1 MKLKRCLVA
10 AAAFALSIPAA
21 QAGEKDL
28 SEMAREIAHKGLITD
43 THIDVPYRLEHKWED
58 VSGHTHGGD
67 FDYQRAREGGLD
79 IPFMSIYTPA
89 EAEEAGTSYQ
99 LANKLIDG
107 VEALVGRAPDKFT
120 IVVTADEAEQAF
132 KAGKMGLAMGMEN
145 GSPIA
150 GKLENVGFFRERGIS
165 YIGLTH
171 SLSNHLADSSYD
183 EQRKWNG
190 LSDFGKEVIV
200 EMNRQ
205 GIMVDVS
212 HLSDEAFWDVLAVS
226 KVPVIASHSSCRH
239 FTPGFERNMSDEMI
253 KAMAE
258 KGGVIQI
265 NFGSSFVTEE
275 AMKWYDQ
282 MGAARSAWLEEHG
295 YSEDSK
301 ERSLFKEIYLE
312 ENPFPFANMDDL
324 VRHYNHVVELV
335 GIEHV
340 GIGSDFDGVGDSLPE
355 GMKDVSFYPNLIEHL
370 LRQEYSVE
378 DIQGVMGDNLLRVW
392 RAAEDYSK
400 KAVTGP

>member
-1 MKLKRCLVA
+1 MRLISVCCA
-10 AAAFALSIPAA
+10 AAAFALSSVAV
-21 QAGEKDL
+21 QSSEKDL
-28 SEMAREIAHKGLITD
+28 SEMAREIAHKGLLSD

-58 VSGHTHGGD
+58 VSGHAPGGD
-67 FDYQRAREGGLD
+67 FDYDRAREGGLD
-79 IPFMSIYTPA
+79 VPFMSIYTPA
-89 EAEEAGTSYQ
+89 EAEEEGTSYQ

-107 VEALVGRAPDKFT
+107 VEALVGRAPDKFV
-120 IVVTADEAEQAF
+120 IVATADEAEEAF

-145 GSPIA
+145 GSPID
-150 GKLENVGFFRERGIS
+150 GKLENVEFFRERGIS

-183 EQRKWNG
+183 EVRKWNG
-190 LSDFGKEVIV
+190 LSGFGKEVIA
-200 EMNRQ
+200 EMNRL

-212 HLSDEAFWDVLAVS
+212 HLSDEAFWDVLEVS

-253 KAMAE
+253 RAMAE
-258 KGGVIQI
+258 KGGVVQI
-265 NFGSSFVTEE
+265 NFGSSFVNEE
-275 AMKWYDQ
+275 AMKWFDE
-282 MGAARSAWLEEHG
+282 MDNARSAWLQEHG
-295 YSEDSK
+295 YSEDSE
-301 ERSLFKEIYLE
+301 ERRQFKAIYIE
-312 ENPFPFANMDDL
+312 KNPFPFADMNDL

-378 DIQGVMGDNLLRVW
+378 DIEAVMGQNLLRVW

-400 KAVTGP
+400 NAMAGP

>member
-1 MKLKRCLVA
+1 MRLISVCCA
-10 AAAFALSIPAA
+10 AAVFALSSATV
-21 QAGEKDL
+21 QASENDL
-28 SEMAREIAHKGLITD
+28 SKMAREIAHKGLLSD
-43 THIDVPYRLEHKWED
+43 THIDVPYRLEHRWED

-67 FDYQRAREGGLD
+67 FDYERAREGGLD

-89 EAEEAGTSYQ
+89 EAEEEGTSYQ

-107 VEALVGRAPDKFT
+107 VEALVGRAPDKFV
-120 IVVTADEAEQAF
+120 IVSTADEAEQAF

-145 GSPIA
+145 GSPID
-150 GKLENVGFFRERGIS
+150 GKLENVKFFRDRGIS

-183 EQRKWNG
+183 DVRKWNG
-190 LSDFGKEVIV
+190 LSDFGKEVIA
-200 EMNRQ
+200 EMNRL

-212 HLSDEAFWDVLAVS
+212 HLSDEAFWDVLEIS
-226 KVPVIASHSSCRH
+226 KAPVIASHSSCRH

-253 KAMAE
+253 KAMAD

-265 NFGSSFVTEE
+265 NFGSSFVTED
-275 AMKWYDQ
+275 AMKWFDE
-282 MGAARSAWLEEHG
+282 MDSARSAWLREHG
-295 YSEDSK
+295 YSEDSE
-301 ERSLFKEIYLE
+301 ERRQFKAIYLE
-312 ENPFPFANMDDL
+312 ENPFPFADMDDL

-355 GMKDVSFYPNLIEHL
+355 GMKDVSFYPNLVEHL
-370 LRQEYSVE
+370 LRQEYSVQ
-378 DIQGVMGDNLLRVW
+378 DIEAVMGQNLLRVW
-392 RAAEDYSK
+392 RAAEDYSN
-400 KAVTGP
+400 KAAAGP

>member
-1 MKLKRCLVA
+1 M
-10 AAAFALSIPAA
+10 
-21 QAGEKDL
+21 
-28 SEMAREIAHKGLITD
+28 
-43 THIDVPYRLEHKWED
+43 
-58 VSGHTHGGD
+58 
-67 FDYQRAREGGLD
+67 
-79 IPFMSIYTPA
+79 
-89 EAEEAGTSYQ
+89 
-99 LANKLIDG
+99 
-107 VEALVGRAPDKFT
+107 
-120 IVVTADEAEQAF
+120 
-132 KAGKMGLAMGMEN
+132 
-145 GSPIA
+145 
-150 GKLENVGFFRERGIS
+150 GFFRERGIS

-400 KAVTGP
+400 KAVPGP

>member
-1 MKLKRCLVA
+1 MKLNRCLIA
-10 AAAFALSIPAA
+10 AAVFALSVPAV

-28 SEMAREIAHKGLITD
+28 SEMAREIAHKGLIAD

-67 FDYQRAREGGLD
+67 FDYQRARDGGLD
-79 IPFMSIYTPA
+79 VPFMSIYTPA

-145 GSPIA
+145 GSPID

-183 EQRKWNG
+183 EERKWNG
-190 LSDFGKEVIV
+190 LSDFGKEVIM

-275 AMKWYDQ
+275 AMKWFDQ
-282 MGAARSAWLEEHG
+282 MDVARSAWLEEHG

-312 ENPFPFANMDDL
+312 DNPFPFANMDDL

-355 GMKDVSFYPNLIEHL
+355 GMKDVSFYPNLVEHL

-392 RAAEDYSK
+392 RATEEYSK
-400 KAVTGP
+400 KAVPGP